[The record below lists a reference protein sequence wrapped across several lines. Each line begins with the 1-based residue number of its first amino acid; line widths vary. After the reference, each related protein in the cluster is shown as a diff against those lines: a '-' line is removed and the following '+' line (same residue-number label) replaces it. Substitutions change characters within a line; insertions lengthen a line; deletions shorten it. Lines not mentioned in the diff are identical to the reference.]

1 MNRATKAFSSE
12 GRNAPFVAFSLVRR
26 ARIKMPESDA
36 QYTCREYR
44 EEMVLLGLRRRLAQG
59 DLSEEERRALRA
71 RLKELEAEMEMD

>member
-1 MNRATKAFSSE
+1 
-12 GRNAPFVAFSLVRR
+12 
-26 ARIKMPESDA
+26 MPESDA

-44 EEMVLLGLRRRLAQG
+44 EEMVLLGLRRRLSQG